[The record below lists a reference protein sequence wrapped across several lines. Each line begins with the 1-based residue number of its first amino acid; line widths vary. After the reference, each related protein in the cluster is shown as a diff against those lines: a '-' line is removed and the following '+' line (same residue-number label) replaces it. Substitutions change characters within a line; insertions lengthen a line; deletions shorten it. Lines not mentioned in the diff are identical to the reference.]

1 MKRQLQI
8 PVELA
13 HIVFQKGIVPEF
25 KVLIAAK
32 YITPGS
38 FSKKSLEFKQIC
50 EYVGNDSRT
59 VIKHLNHLVRL
70 GWIGIDWMEQKYYIR
85 SWDWFYDQQI
95 FSDRRAARFSY
106 EDMDNFRAFLA
117 GTVINN
123 KVIKHIHWCNSQ
135 KRKLS
140 TRDKLHLKVMRK
152 RNPRKSVV
160 SNNGC
165 TTSQDQ
171 SVPSSSNRFVEP
183 DYFGL
188 SNYGISELLSCSE
201 SNARNLKHEA
211 EAAGYL
217 KTNGKFAEFLTV
229 GKPNY
234 QVRSELYRVEE
245 YSFVK
250 KLRYTSVRRDGKKLV
265 LLVQQLHDEIIPM
278 IEFSQIKYPKRI
290 SRKINKNKKSF
301 LAGQLR
307 VLQSLVDP
315 CRNVA

>member
-13 HIVFQKGIVPEF
+13 QYVLQKDKVPEF
-25 KVLIAAK
+25 KVLVAAK

-38 FSKKSLEFKQIC
+38 FSKRSYYYKQIC
-50 EYVGNDSRT
+50 EYVGYDSRT
-59 VIKHLNHLVRL
+59 VIKHLRHLVEL
-70 GWIGIDWMEQKYYIR
+70 GWIGIDYMKQKYYVR

-140 TRDKLHLKVMRK
+140 KSEKLHLMVLRK
-152 RNPRKSVV
+152 RKPRKSVV
-160 SNNGC
+160 SKNGC
-165 TTSQDQ
+165 TTLQDQ
-171 SVPSSSNRFVEP
+171 SDPSSSIRFVEP

-188 SNYGISELLSCSE
+188 SNYGISKLLSCSE

-217 KTNGKFAEFLTV
+217 KTNGKFAEFLTL
-229 GKPNY
+229 GKSNY
-234 QVRSELYRVEE
+234 QVRNELYRVED

-250 KLRYTSVRRDGKKLV
+250 KLRFTSVKKNGQKIV
-265 LLVQQLHDEIIPM
+265 SLVQQLHDEIIPL

-290 SRKINKNKKSF
+290 SQKSNKNKKSF
-301 LAGQLR
+301 MAGQLSI
-307 VLQSLVDP
+307 LQSLTDP
-315 CRNVA
+315 CINVV